1 MASYI
6 LWCVLVP
13 TCSIHHLKHKCW
25 AQDMRWTYKAIYH
38 PACCNSKAIGRYSRS
53 HMCSRCKILIYIQL
67 SPYGLL
73 VVCRNVFFPRIASS
87 DHRLS
92 VLLHIL
98 HSCRVTS
105 VRLWTHFKYQN
116 LLLCLATG
124 RHFVL
129 LNDGRHPSGILS
141 TMIYWSPWNPQEL
154 LTLSEVNRDSL
165 IRTRCCRM
173 LLHAITI
180 FTLTSTVRGGRPRP
194 HKEKAIQLS
203 DHSF

>member
-38 PACCNSKAIGRYSRS
+38 PARCNSKAIGRYSRS

-92 VLLHIL
+92 VLLHVL
-98 HSCRVTS
+98 HSVI
-105 VRLWTHFKYQN
+105 WTAAGSLQSDY
-116 LLLCLATG
+116 
-124 RHFVL
+124 
-129 LNDGRHPSGILS
+129 
-141 TMIYWSPWNPQEL
+141 E
-154 LTLSEVNRDSL
+154 LTLSTKIYCCVWPWDGILYSWMMADTPVVSSAPWFIEVPGIPRSCWLSL
-165 IRTRCCRM
+165 R
-173 LLHAITI
+173 
-180 FTLTSTVRGGRPRP
+180 STGTV
-194 HKEKAIQLS
+194 S
-203 DHSF
+203 